1 MAESRRLRVLTL
13 VANLGPVGG
22 GAERLARQIA
32 VGLDPERF
40 ERTIC
45 VTRWPPDEGIS
56 EPVQKVLD
64 DLDAADVR
72 FLGIPR
78 RSTAHLH
85 AWRPVLRLLR
95 PQHTD
100 VLHSH
105 QYGSN
110 GWGAI
115 LSGLA
120 RTPVVV
126 AHEHSWSFEGRP
138 LRRFVDRD
146 VVSRRADAFIA
157 VSNIDR
163 RRMIDIERIDPAKVV
178 VIPNGIPAPPPPSGR
193 DLRAELGIDPGVPV
207 IGTVSVL
214 RVEKALPVLIE
225 AAATVR
231 ERFGDLRVL
240 IAGYGPQRARLEE
253 QIDALGLRE
262 TVILLGLRTDIP
274 DLLEI
279 MDVAVCCSEFE
290 GCPLSVL
297 EYMEAGLPVV
307 ATRVGGLPELVSHR
321 DNGLLVE
328 RDHPR
333 ELAAALTELLEDPA
347 RAAEMGERGRER
359 RRAEFDL
366 DTMVGRVAELY
377 ERLCAAK
384 GVGVT
389 PA

>member
-1 MAESRRLRVLTL
+1 M
-13 VANLGPVGG
+13 
-22 GAERLARQIA
+22 
-32 VGLDPERF
+32 GLDPERF

-45 VTRWPPDEGIS
+45 VTRWPPAEGIS

-126 AHEHSWSFEGRP
+126 AHEHSWWFEGRP
-138 LRRFVDRD
+138 LRRSVDRD

-163 RRMIDIERIDPAKVV
+163 RRMIDIEHIDPAKVV
-178 VIPNGIPAPPPPSGR
+178 VIPNGIPAPPTPSGR

-225 AAATVR
+225 AAEPSPPAARSRCRSPVPRGRFPTRRAGRGRWAAVAR
-231 ERFGDLRVL
+231 RWRRDHDDLRRVGALDVDHPPAVNVGDGDEGVGAPRRPRHEDERPRVL
-240 IAGYGPQRARLEE
+240 IASQ
-253 QIDALGLRE
+253 LR
-262 TVILLGLRTDIP
+262 IAP
-274 DLLEI
+274 H
-279 MDVAVCCSEFE
+279 
-290 GCPLSVL
+290 PL
-297 EYMEAGLPVV
+297 
-307 ATRVGGLPELVSHR
+307 
-321 DNGLLVE
+321 
-328 RDHPR
+328 
-333 ELAAALTELLEDPA
+333 DP
-347 RAAEMGERGRER
+347 
-359 RRAEFDL
+359 
-366 DTMVGRVAELY
+366 Y
-377 ERLCAAK
+377 
-384 GVGVT
+384 
-389 PA
+389 

>member
-1 MAESRRLRVLTL
+1 VLTL
-13 VANLGPVGG
+13 VAGLGPVGG

-45 VTRWPPDEGIS
+45 VSRWPPDEGVS

-64 DLDAADVR
+64 ELAAADVR
-72 FLGIPR
+72 FLGLPR
-78 RSTAHLH
+78 RSTGHLH
-85 AWRPVLRLLR
+85 AWQPVLRLLR

-126 AHEHSWSFEGRP
+126 AHEHSWSFEGQP

-146 VVSRRADAFIA
+146 VVARRADAFIA

-163 RRMIDIERIDPAKVV
+163 RRMIDLERIDPAKVV
-178 VIPNGIPAPPPPSGR
+178 VIPNGIPPPPPPSGR
-193 DLRAELGIDPGVPV
+193 DLRAELGIDSGVPV

-225 AAATVR
+225 AAASVR
-231 ERFGDLRVL
+231 QRFGDVRVL
-240 IAGYGPQRARLEE
+240 IAGDGPQRARLEE
-253 QIDALGLRE
+253 QIDALGLKE
-262 TVILLGLRTDIP
+262 TVILLGRRTDIG

-321 DNGLLVE
+321 GNGLLVG

-333 ELAAALTELLEDPA
+333 ELAAALTELLADPA
-347 RAAEMGERGRER
+347 WAAEMGERGRER

-366 DTMVGRVAELY
+366 DTMVKRVAELY
-377 ERLCAAK
+377 ERLCAAR
-384 GVGVT
+384 GVGMT